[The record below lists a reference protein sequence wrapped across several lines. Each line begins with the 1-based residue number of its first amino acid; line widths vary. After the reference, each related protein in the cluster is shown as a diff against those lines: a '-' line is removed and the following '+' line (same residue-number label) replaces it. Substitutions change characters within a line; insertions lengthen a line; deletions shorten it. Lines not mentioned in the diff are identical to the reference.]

1 MKPKA
6 SNPYRMRTGRN
17 GAESNE
23 PNTNPT
29 PIDDNKAIGINNL
42 ERNKQLDKTQQKPKL
57 DRNSKIERTLTESKN
72 QGKEGVGEAKPS

>member
-6 SNPYRMRTGRN
+6 SNPYRMRIGRN

-29 PIDDNKAIGINNL
+29 PIDDKEAIGINNL
-42 ERNKQLDKTQQKPKL
+42 EQQQQ
-57 DRNSKIERTLTESKN
+57 N
-72 QGKEGVGEAKPS
+72 GKEHKNPQNARN